1 MTMLT
6 SLLIL
11 SAAFALGDAN
21 SILEEDL
28 CPSGWTKY
36 GSRCL
41 MFVKTT
47 RSWPEAERNCV
58 SLGDKLVSVPNVV
71 KYLGANLA
79 SVHSFAEEQFL
90 QMMVLVNTGGFPLT
104 WIGGFDAVQSK
115 DRRWLWSDGSNF
127 DHRNLAKV
135 RPDAGAGETCIH
147 MNFGG
152 QQRWNNALCVR
163 SLPSVCSLRLLPLR
177 QTIH

>member
-6 SLLIL
+6 SLLLL

-21 SILEEDL
+21 ALIEEDL

-36 GSRCL
+36 GSICL

-47 RSWPEAERNCV
+47 RSWPEAERYCV
-58 SLGDKLVSVPNVV
+58 SLGDQLVSVPNVV
-71 KYLGANLA
+71 EYLGANLA
-79 SVHSFAEEQFL
+79 SVHSSEEDQFL
-90 QMMVLVNTGGFPLT
+90 QALVLVKTVSFPPT
-104 WIGGFDAVQSK
+104 WIGGFYSVK
-115 DRRWLWSDGSNF
+115 DRRWFWSDGSDF
-127 DHRNLAKV
+127 DHQNWAEG
-135 RPDAGAGETCIH
+135 RPGAGAIETCIH
-147 MNFGG
+147 INFGG
-152 QQRWNNALCVR
+152 QKRWNNALCGS

>member
-71 KYLGANLA
+71 KYLGANLS
-79 SVHSFAEEQFL
+79 SVHSSAEEEFL
-90 QMMVLVNTGGFPLT
+90 QALVLVKTVGFPPT
-104 WIGGFDAVQSK
+104 WIGGFILL
-115 DRRWLWSDGSNF
+115 RTGGGSGAMALTLITRTGQKEGPAMLVPERLVF
-127 DHRNLAKV
+127 ISTLEVKS
-135 RPDAGAGETCIH
+135 AGTMLYVEGACP
-147 MNFGG
+147 
-152 QQRWNNALCVR
+152 RCA
-163 SLPSVCSLRLLPLR
+163 P
-177 QTIH
+177 